1 MQNGGSTWTFACS
14 VPVAR
19 QIECLAKDR
28 TQALCGVVG
37 FRSLGRLPFP
47 WQQCVQ
53 FVPLGP
59 SRYDAFEYIG
69 EPSQWIDI
77 VELRRLNQGGDDCPM
92 PPAAVGAGEQG
103 VLSTKNN
110 RGAILPISAKKW
122 RSITAG
128 TRCMAARSGSSTPS
142 SDLEERL
149 SSLRLNRVWRSC
161 LPPGCLIL
169 PFARRCRLALRR
181 STLLA

>member
-47 WQQCVQ
+47 WQQRVQ

-59 SRYDAFEYIG
+59 SRYDAFAYIG

-77 VELRRLNQGGDDCPM
+77 VELRRLNQGGDDFPM

-103 VLSTKNN
+103 VLSTE
-110 RGAILPISAKKW
+110 RTG
-122 RSITAG
+122 R
-128 TRCMAARSGSSTPS
+128 MARSTVLVSSSRRPS
-142 SDLEERL
+142 PR
-149 SSLRLNRVWRSC
+149 NRISPLQW
-161 LPPGCLIL
+161 
-169 PFARRCRLALRR
+169 FNA
-181 STLLA
+181 

>member
-1 MQNGGSTWTFACS
+1 MGDDAGLPGVSGEPGCQLCRLLGGRRAHLPGHQL
-14 VPVAR
+14 VDPV
-19 QIECLAKDR
+19 DR
-28 TQALCGVVG
+28 MTLGDLCQGIVEIG
-37 FRSLGRLPFP
+37 FR
-47 WQQCVQ
+47 V
-53 FVPLGP
+53 
-59 SRYDAFEYIG
+59 DA
-69 EPSQWIDI
+69 
-77 VELRRLNQGGDDCPM
+77 VELCRLNEGVYGCRANTAGIRTGEEKILSPQG
-92 PPAAVGAGEQG
+92 
-103 VLSTKNN
+103 N